1 MIIRRSDRERSRQ
14 QGEGPP
20 STAAQDRVE
29 HPCQAFCNSGGGT
42 RRAMCCYNGCT
53 LGALYSKRSPLR
65 TIHRPLR
72 SFLVLSDRILGLLKR
87 AHLAVQP

>member
-1 MIIRRSDRERSRQ
+1 
-14 QGEGPP
+14 
-20 STAAQDRVE
+20 
-29 HPCQAFCNSGGGT
+29 
-42 RRAMCCYNGCT
+42 MCCYNGCT